1 MYDPSSTSTTAELM
15 RLKHGNSMNKAL
27 QAWCSYDP
35 AKFPSTVM
43 QVVSQDPIV
52 SYVHCTSSKIVPSAD
67 DENPVERPSALAAA
81 KCVDDT
87 DELELDS
94 DGEEDTL

>member
-1 MYDPSSTSTTAELM
+1 MYNPSSTSTTAELM

-43 QVVSQDPIV
+43 QMVSQDPIV
-52 SYVHCTSSKIVPSAD
+52 SYIHCTSSKIVPSAD
-67 DENPVERPSALAAA
+67 EKPVERPLASTA
-81 KCVDDT
+81 KREDEA

-94 DGEEDTL
+94 DGEVDAL